1 MQMKVLFRFFGRFVS
16 GFLEIPDSQQ
26 ALQCR
31 VFRTLNE
38 RSKPD
43 VENMPGTDVS
53 GADFLGSRLDETVT
67 RHG

>member
-38 RSKPD
+38 CPKPD
-43 VENMPGTDVS
+43 VKNMPGTDVS